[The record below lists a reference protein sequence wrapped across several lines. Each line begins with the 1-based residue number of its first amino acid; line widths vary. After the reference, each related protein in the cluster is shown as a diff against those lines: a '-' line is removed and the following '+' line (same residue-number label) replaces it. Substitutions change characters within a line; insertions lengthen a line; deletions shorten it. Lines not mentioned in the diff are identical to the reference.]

1 VTLGRIARERVV
13 SRPLRLL
20 VRDDASTQSIRSSVE
35 RVGENQ
41 SKLDWESSPNCREL
55 VQPCRYQGSD
65 EHEGTRLL
73 SQLDQFKG
81 DSITTGKVSHAAGR

>member
-1 VTLGRIARERVV
+1 MLGDIGKGIARERVV

-41 SKLDWESSPNCREL
+41 SKLI
-55 VQPCRYQGSD
+55 GS
-65 EHEGTRLL
+65 HPQLSRTGT
-73 SQLDQFKG
+73 
-81 DSITTGKVSHAAGR
+81 AM